1 MDKQQAGDYLVNIY
15 AVLASDGDVERS
27 ESRVFEVIAKEIG
40 AGFFERKKAI
50 QAYEESKA
58 TATLSGRWSDKVRN
72 LEDMLFA
79 AYCNGELAPD
89 EKEIVVA
96 QARVLGI
103 EKEQLTVIKTE
114 AKQRFDAFR

>member
-1 MDKQQAGDYLVNIY
+1 MDKQQAVDYLGNIY

-50 QAYEESKA
+50 EAYEETKA

-79 AYCNGELAPD
+79 AYCNGALAPD
-89 EKEIVVA
+89 EKAIVVA

-103 EKEQLTVIKTE
+103 EKEQLTVIKSE

>member
-1 MDKQQAGDYLVNIY
+1 
-15 AVLASDGDVERS
+15 
-27 ESRVFEVIAKEIG
+27 
-40 AGFFERKKAI
+40 
-50 QAYEESKA
+50 
-58 TATLSGRWSDKVRN
+58 
-72 LEDMLFA
+72 MLFA

>member
-1 MDKQQAGDYLVNIY
+1 MDKQQAVDYLVNIY

-50 QAYEESKA
+50 EAYEETKA

-79 AYCNGELAPD
+79 AYCNGALAPD
-89 EKEIVVA
+89 EKGIVVA

>member
-1 MDKQQAGDYLVNIY
+1 MDKQQAVDYLVNIY

-50 QAYEESKA
+50 EAYEETKA

-79 AYCNGELAPD
+79 AYCNGALAPD
-89 EKEIVVA
+89 EKAIVVA

-103 EKEQLTVIKTE
+103 EKEQLAVIKTE
-114 AKQRFDAFR
+114 AKQRFEAFR

>member
-1 MDKQQAGDYLVNIY
+1 MDKQQAVDYLVNIY

-50 QAYEESKA
+50 EAYEESKA

-89 EKEIVVA
+89 EKAIVVA

-103 EKEQLTVIKTE
+103 EKEQLTVIKSE

>member
-1 MDKQQAGDYLVNIY
+1 MDKQQAVDYLVNIY

-50 QAYEESKA
+50 EAYEETKA

-79 AYCNGELAPD
+79 AYCNGALARD
-89 EKEIVVA
+89 EKAIVVA

>member
-1 MDKQQAGDYLVNIY
+1 MDKQQTVDYLVNIY
-15 AVLASDGDVERS
+15 AVIAADGEVERS
-27 ESRVFEVIAKEIG
+27 ETRVFEVIAREIG

-50 QAYEESKA
+50 EAYKESQA
-58 TATLSGRWSDKVRN
+58 TATLTGRWSEKVRN

-79 AYCNGELAPD
+79 AYCSGSLAPD
-89 EKEIVVA
+89 EKEIIVT

-114 AKQRFDAFR
+114 AKQRFDALR